1 MDLNAIKSK
10 LESFQKNTY
19 NGNNNKKRFKPSVG
33 KQTVRVVP
41 FKYNKDY
48 PFTEMKFYYGIGSRR
63 VIASPLNWGEK
74 DPIAEFAKQLRG
86 TNDRENWRLAKKLD
100 PKTRIFAPVIVRGE
114 ESDGVK
120 MWEFGKEIYEA
131 FLQMAAD
138 EEVGDFTDIMTGRDI
153 KLNTVGPDVT
163 GTPYNKTTISPSMKT
178 TSLSNSKDEVSS
190 WLENQKNP
198 KETYKPLPFDDIKKS
213 LQEWLT
219 PEGEEDEDSIS
230 QKVITANKNNSNY
243 SLTNNTA
250 KSTKSDKFDAL
261 FDDDKDDSPF

>member
-10 LESFQKNTY
+10 LESMQKTTY
-19 NGNNNKKRFKPSVG
+19 NGGNNNSKRFKPSVG

-48 PFTEMKFYYGIGSRR
+48 PFTEMKFYYGIGSRK

-100 PKTRIFAPVIVRGE
+100 PKTRVFAPVIVRGE

-153 KLNTVGPDVT
+153 KLTTVGPDVT

-178 TSLSNSKDEVSS
+178 TPLSDSKDEVGS
-190 WLENQKNP
+190 WLDNQKNP

-219 PEGEEDEDSIS
+219 PEGEEGESDATSNVVKEEKSNFNLS
-230 QKVITANKNNSNY
+230 NNQNKKTKV
-243 SLTNNTA
+243 
-250 KSTKSDKFDAL
+250 DKFDAL
-261 FDDDKDDSPF
+261 FDGDDDNSPF